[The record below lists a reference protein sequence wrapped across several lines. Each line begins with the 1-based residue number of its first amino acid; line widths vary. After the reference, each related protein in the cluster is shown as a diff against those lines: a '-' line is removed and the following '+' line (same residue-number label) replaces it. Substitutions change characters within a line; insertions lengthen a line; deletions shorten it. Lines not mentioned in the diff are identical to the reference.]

1 MKKNLLLRLVTLCAV
16 IILISPYNL
25 KSQTPTISMIQPSDA
40 GIEWVVGTSH
50 LISWTDNFVFPVKID
65 LIDYTVPLTPVITN
79 IALSATG
86 STYSWAIPLA
96 TTTGTHYKIKVSSA
110 ACGDC
115 YSDESNHEF
124 SLVSSTSGTY
134 LHMEQPNASGTSWC
148 KGSTHLISWSG
159 NAPGNKK
166 LKLYKGGVFH
176 SLIEDEIVGS
186 TYNWTIP
193 DDGSITSDVDYKVR
207 VSCMNDD
214 AIEDFSDNNFAI
226 TEAGAGSITVLQ
238 PNDPGIIWAKGD
250 SYLIS
255 WTDDITANVDIE
267 LWKAGV
273 FNSTIAIDIS
283 GSSYVWTIPNGTA
296 SANTYKVKIKSH
308 TDANTY
314 DFSNNFFTINPH
326 GGGTT
331 ITVLQPND
339 AGITWLKGST
349 YSISW
354 IDNVPGT
361 VKVSL
366 YKAGALHSVL
376 ALNVVGTTY
385 NWTIPNDG
393 SIVSASDYKIRVSST
408 ADGTYE
414 DFSNNDFSIAANGS
428 GTITVLQPNVSGITW
443 VRGYSYLISWIDD
456 VSGTMDIKL
465 YKGGVLSSTIATDV
479 VGSTYVWDIPSGTVL
494 GSDYT
499 IKVFSH
505 NDSGTFDE
513 SDNNFSIQVTPAG
526 GTITVLQPNGGENWF
541 QTLSYYISWDDNF
554 PEPVDIDLVTAAD
567 VFVSNIASDVV
578 GSTYVWNTTGTPLGD
593 YKVKITSTLD
603 ASLTDM
609 SNAVFHLICLPF
621 VNNIYP
627 NPANQFITV
636 KLDEASSGS
645 FVVKITDRFNL
656 EILQKTLVAEN
667 NNEITMSTS
676 EIPNGVYFLT
686 IASERSVET
695 KKILIQH

>member
-1 MKKNLLLRLVTLCAV
+1 MKK
-16 IILISPYNL
+16 IILLSSLTAFLFMSQFGL
-25 KSQTPTISMIQPSDA
+25 KAQTPVITMIQPNEA

-50 LISWTDNFVFPVKID
+50 LISWTDNFTFPVKID

-79 IALSATG
+79 ITLSAAG

-96 TTTGTHYKIKVSSA
+96 TPTGTHYKVKVSSA

-115 YSDESNHEF
+115 YSDESDHEF
-124 SLVSSTSGTY
+124 ALVSSTTGTY
-134 LHMEQPNASGTSWC
+134 VHMEQPNVAGTSWC

-176 SLIEDEIVGS
+176 SLIEDDIVGS
-186 TYNWTIP
+186 TYNWTLP
-193 DDGSITSDVDYKVR
+193 DDGSIASDVDYKVR
-207 VSCMNDD
+207 VSCMTDD
-214 AIEDFSDNNFAI
+214 AIEDYSDNNFAI
-226 TEAGAGSITVLQ
+226 TEAGAGTITVVQ
-238 PNDPGIIWAKGD
+238 PSDAGIIWAKGD

-255 WTDDITANVDIE
+255 WTDNITANVDIE

-273 FNSTIAIDIS
+273 FNSTIATDIS

-296 SANTYKVKIKSH
+296 TASTYKVKIKSH
-308 TDANTY
+308 TDGSTL
-314 DFSNNFFTINPH
+314 DFSDNFFTINPH

-349 YSISW
+349 YTISW

-361 VKVSL
+361 VKISL
-366 YKAGALHSVL
+366 YKAGVLHSVL

-385 NWTIPNDG
+385 LWTIPDDG

-414 DFSNNDFSIAANGS
+414 DFSNNDFSIGTNGS

-465 YKGGVLSSTIATDV
+465 YKGGVLSSTIATEV
-479 VGSTYVWDIPSGTVL
+479 VGSTYVWDIPIGTTL
-494 GSDYT
+494 GADYT

-505 NDSGTFDE
+505 NDAGTFDE
-513 SDNNFSIQVTPAG
+513 SNNNFAIQVTPAG

-554 PEPVDIDLVTAAD
+554 PEPVDIDLVTGAG
-567 VFVSNIASDVV
+567 VFVSSIASDVV

-603 ASLTDM
+603 ATLTDM
-609 SNAVFHLICLPF
+609 SNAVFHLICLPL
-621 VNNIYP
+621 VNSVYP
-627 NPANQFITV
+627 NPANQQITI
-636 KLDEASSGS
+636 KLDDATTGTY
-645 FVVKITDRFNL
+645 VLRITDRFNM
-656 EILQKTLVAEN
+656 EILNKKVQADGMK
-667 NNEITMSTS
+667 EIVVSTS
-676 EIPNGVYFLT
+676 EIPNGVYFLS
-686 IASERSVET
+686 ISSDSSVET